1 MILNEGIKKWE
12 KEKSVDMFDRPR
24 TIITVECFK
33 KQPSSLIG
41 VAITFTIG
49 LSYQVIVLFQFP
61 DPLRFKS
68 RTCRPKY
75 IYVYIYYVQ
84 SDARTKEDGCPIKW
98 ILTSAVPG
106 DGNEARCSN

>member
-1 MILNEGIKKWE
+1 MEEIFLSWIISFRSEKMILNEGIKKWE

-61 DPLRFKS
+61 DPRFKS

-75 IYVYIYYVQ
+75 IYVYIL
-84 SDARTKEDGCPIKW
+84 RPE
-98 ILTSAVPG
+98 
-106 DGNEARCSN
+106 

>member
-1 MILNEGIKKWE
+1 MEEIFLSWIISFRSEKMILNEGIKKWE

-75 IYVYIYYVQ
+75 IYVYILRPV
-84 SDARTKEDGCPIKW
+84 
-98 ILTSAVPG
+98 
-106 DGNEARCSN
+106 

>member
-1 MILNEGIKKWE
+1 MEEFFLSWIISFRSEKMILNEGIKKWE

-75 IYVYIYYVQ
+75 IYVYIL
-84 SDARTKEDGCPIKW
+84 RPE
-98 ILTSAVPG
+98 
-106 DGNEARCSN
+106 

>member
-1 MILNEGIKKWE
+1 MEEIFLSWIISFRSEKLILNEGIKKWE

-75 IYVYIYYVQ
+75 IYVF
-84 SDARTKEDGCPIKW
+84 
-98 ILTSAVPG
+98 ILRP
-106 DGNEARCSN
+106 E

>member
-1 MILNEGIKKWE
+1 MIIGGNFFIMDNFFSIRKNDFKRGNKKVG

-75 IYVYIYYVQ
+75 IYVYILRPV
-84 SDARTKEDGCPIKW
+84 
-98 ILTSAVPG
+98 
-106 DGNEARCSN
+106 

>member
-1 MILNEGIKKWE
+1 MEEIFLSWIISFRSEKMILNEGIKKWE

-75 IYVYIYYVQ
+75 IYVF
-84 SDARTKEDGCPIKW
+84 
-98 ILTSAVPG
+98 ILRP
-106 DGNEARCSN
+106 E

>member
-1 MILNEGIKKWE
+1 MEEIFLSWIISFRSEKMILNEGIKKWE

-75 IYVYIYYVQ
+75 IYVYIL
-84 SDARTKEDGCPIKW
+84 RPE
-98 ILTSAVPG
+98 
-106 DGNEARCSN
+106 

>member
-1 MILNEGIKKWE
+1 MEEIFLSWIISFRSEKLILNEGIKKWE

-75 IYVYIYYVQ
+75 IYVYIL
-84 SDARTKEDGCPIKW
+84 RPE
-98 ILTSAVPG
+98 
-106 DGNEARCSN
+106 

>member
-1 MILNEGIKKWE
+1 MEEIFLSWIISFRSENMILNEGIKKWE

-75 IYVYIYYVQ
+75 IYVYIL
-84 SDARTKEDGCPIKW
+84 RPE
-98 ILTSAVPG
+98 
-106 DGNEARCSN
+106 

>member
-1 MILNEGIKKWE
+1 MILNEGIKKWG

-75 IYVYIYYVQ
+75 IYVYIL
-84 SDARTKEDGCPIKW
+84 RPE
-98 ILTSAVPG
+98 
-106 DGNEARCSN
+106 